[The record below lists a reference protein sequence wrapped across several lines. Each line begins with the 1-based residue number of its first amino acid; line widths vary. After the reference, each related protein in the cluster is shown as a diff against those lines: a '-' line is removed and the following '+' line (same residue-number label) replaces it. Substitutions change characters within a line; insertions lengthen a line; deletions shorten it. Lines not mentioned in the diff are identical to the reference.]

1 MEKRIRKGS
10 LDLIFTLYEDAK
22 ELDDLV
28 YTNRFWQMK
37 QRERNDGFDYFKKA
51 IRMEPLDGNKHI
63 HSVAM
68 YVNNK
73 ISLPYMVVA
82 LVIER
87 DAKLAYPIGITKNQ
101 SLGERGPRVPR
112 ASLLLHAFWAKCV
125 QSMYPEVE
133 IGLTWPVKGMLHI
146 FATTPELPIAVGYPH
161 DVQIYASLVLRDRD
175 LTQEEYD
182 EWEAAYLFNSAAERT
197 RLLNEQVP
205 EEELTYLDDMQQI
218 IKGESSKTKLMQKL
232 WHHKKHSL
240 LETHPWSRRGE
251 YITFSYAN
259 GLQSTFHVDN
269 LQSWTY
275 TPQSSF
281 SFSDVYWIEPA
292 VSFRVAD
299 LAALFKEPED
309 QKPRLL
315 DQFYDLVDEFY
326 VYHSLKLSNP

>member
-1 MEKRIRKGS
+1 MPARDE
-10 LDLIFTLYEDAK
+10 A
-22 ELDDLV
+22 
-28 YTNRFWQMK
+28 
-37 QRERNDGFDYFKKA
+37 NDGFDYFKKA
-51 IRMEPLDGNKHI
+51 IRMKPLDGNKHI

-68 YVNNK
+68 YVNDK
-73 ISLPYMVVA
+73 LSLPYMVVA

-101 SLGERGPRVPR
+101 SLGEKGSRVPR

-182 EWEAAYLFNSAAERT
+182 EWKADYLFNTAAERT
-197 RLLNEQVP
+197 RIL
-205 EEELTYLDDMQQI
+205 EEYGDDIGIDDMEQI
-218 IKGESSKTKLMQKL
+218 IKGGSVKAKLMQKL
-232 WHHKKHSL
+232 WHHKKDSL
-240 LETHPWSRRGE
+240 LEPHPWSRRGD

-259 GLQSTFHVDN
+259 GLQSTFHKNN
-269 LQSWTY
+269 LQSWMY
-275 TPQSSF
+275 SPQPGF
-281 SFSDVYWIEPA
+281 SFYDDWYWKDPA

-299 LAALFKEPED
+299 LAALFPLNPLADKYPVLRLPEF
-309 QKPRLL
+309 KPLI
-315 DQFYDLVDEFY
+315 FT
-326 VYHSLKLSNP
+326 SP